1 MILIRQVRIGNRS
14 RRRTKQIAQ
23 KTAKITKGL
32 WINRAPTGCGTDSVA
47 AVVAARRLMSAQVIS
62 LQLTFEK
69 KELAGDGLTHPGNTQ
84 SGRLAFSIYGIS
96 SVEQALQRHVTQKL

>member
-1 MILIRQVRIGNRS
+1 
-14 RRRTKQIAQ
+14 
-23 KTAKITKGL
+23 
-32 WINRAPTGCGTDSVA
+32 
-47 AVVAARRLMSAQVIS
+47 MSAQVIS

>member
-1 MILIRQVRIGNRS
+1 MDKPCADWVWNRQCS
-14 RRRTKQIAQ
+14 S
-23 KTAKITKGL
+23 
-32 WINRAPTGCGTDSVA
+32 GCCGA
-47 AVVAARRLMSAQVIS
+47 SADVGS
-62 LQLTFEK
+62 GHLATTNFRK